1 MRLKTTAAA
10 PDPRHLRWLGKWG
23 DSTEFLTL
31 DLFGDPA
38 FESAAAARAA
48 WPLCRRA
55 VWGNH
60 HRFRTPEAAELIDAI
75 TFLSVGTVRSGW
87 YQDDFPLAAA
97 LEALADDRQN
107 VAAFR
112 ARDPEGASTVAD
124 YLALLEGDFQMV
136 ETTAR
141 ALAADRAGVS
151 KAVSTAFR
159 LRDDLQR

>member
-1 MRLKTTAAA
+1 V
-10 PDPRHLRWLGKWG
+10 WG
-23 DSTEFLTL
+23 D
-31 DLFGDPA
+31 
-38 FESAAAARAA
+38 
-48 WPLCRRA
+48 
-55 VWGNH
+55 H

-151 KAVSTAFR
+151 KAVSTAFG